1 VILPLTVIGPAVFC
15 AAVLLMCVTA
25 LTAISSTFKASDNHH
40 VEPRLLNALLLL
52 RDEPQNDSGSG
63 RLGVA
68 RLLRP
73 DLRFIRFDSLT
84 LPPFAFTQF
93 CLRYVSECNAPRPL
107 FEGDRLQLTSQRWA
121 ELDHINRRVNAS
133 IVPERNYQGLA
144 AERWLLS
151 PAFGD
156 CNDYAV
162 TKRHQLIAMGWP
174 AHAVL
179 LSEVVTA
186 WGEHHLVTVV
196 RAEAG
201 DLVLDNLTD
210 RILPWFQKPYQWVRM
225 QTPDNPN
232 YWASVAGS
240 DGGRER
246 VRPPRMVASLRA
258 GV

>member
-1 VILPLTVIGPAVFC
+1 MGPVVVC
-15 AAVLLMCVTA
+15 AAVLLMCLASLTVT
-25 LTAISSTFKASDNHH
+25 SSVFKASDNHH

-52 RDEPQNDSGSG
+52 GSELQTDSQV
-63 RLGVA
+63 RRADLPN
-68 RLLRP
+68 LLRP
-73 DLRFIRFDSLT
+73 DLRFIRFESFT
-84 LPPFAFTQF
+84 LAPLAFTQF
-93 CLRYVSECNAPRPL
+93 CLRYVNECKSPRL
-107 FEGDRLQLTSQRWA
+107 LLRGDRLQLTSQHWA
-121 ELDHINRRVNAS
+121 ELELVNRQVNAS
-133 IVPERNYQGLA
+133 ILPERNDQGLA
-144 AERWLLS
+144 GERWLLS

-210 RILPWFQKPYQWVRM
+210 RILPWFQKPYRWVRM